1 MIAGGVRA
9 EFIGEAGHRLF
20 ALLRTPT
27 QNSGECVLVVP
38 PFAEEMNK
46 SRKLVT
52 DFARHERSRG
62 RGVLCI
68 DLFGTGDSDGE
79 FAAARVASW
88 IENLAAAAEWS
99 ATQGWRVTSML
110 GIRMGA
116 ILAALLARQRDL
128 DLSHAVFWQPVMNGA
143 RMIDQFLRVRVM
155 ASRME
160 QDRNETVAELRA
172 RLQAGKTVEVA
183 GYTLSGAL
191 CADLETLDLA
201 AALTP
206 SFAPIRWLDVVADA
220 TAPMAPGTQRAIDK
234 ARAIGCKVEHMQVTG
249 EPFWMATE
257 IVTNP
262 ALVAAS

>member
-1 MIAGGVRA
+1 MTSSGLRA
-9 EFIGEAGHRLF
+9 EFIGKAGHRLF
-20 ALLRTPT
+20 VLLRTPARA
-27 QNSGECVLVVP
+27 SGECALVVP

-52 DFARHERSRG
+52 DFARCECGKG

-68 DLFGTGDSDGE
+68 DLFGTGDSEGE
-79 FAAARVASW
+79 FATARVEGW
-88 IENLAAAAEWS
+88 IEDLAAAIEWS
-99 ATQGWRVTSML
+99 AAQGWRVTSML

-116 ILAALLARQRDL
+116 VLGAMLARQRDL
-128 DLSHAVFWQPVMNGA
+128 GLSQTVFWQPMVSGA
-143 RMIDQFLRVRVM
+143 RLLDQFLRVRVM

-172 RLQAGKTVEVA
+172 RLQAGETVEVA
-183 GYTLSGAL
+183 GYALSGAL
-191 CADLETLDLA
+191 CADIDALDLA

-206 SFAPIRWLDVVADA
+206 VFPPIRWLDVVADA
-220 TAPMAPGTQRAIDK
+220 TAPMTPGTQRAVDK
-234 ARAIGCKVEHMQVTG
+234 ARAIGCDVEHVQVTG